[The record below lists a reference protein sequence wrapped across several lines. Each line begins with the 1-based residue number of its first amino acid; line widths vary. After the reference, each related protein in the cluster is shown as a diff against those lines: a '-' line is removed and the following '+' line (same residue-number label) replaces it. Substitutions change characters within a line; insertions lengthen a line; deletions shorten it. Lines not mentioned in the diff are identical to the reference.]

1 MTTIRVFTD
10 GACEGNGKKGA
21 KASYACWFP
30 EHKELSVANRV
41 PEEDGQTNQRG
52 EMLAI
57 AEAVK
62 ITQEKFTPSDIDFE
76 IYTDSMYCKDCLT
89 KWLPGWLKN
98 DWKTGKGEPVKH
110 RDLIEETS
118 RRFTKFKSYKITH
131 VAAHTG
137 GDDDFSKNNEIVDK
151 MAVRVLHPEAAEE
164 KVILTTNTVGPL
176 PGCPLQLMGP
186 PISEKLIIEWCK
198 TNLDKFDS
206 SALNAALMSA
216 LSKTVKK
223 NGFEVVKQKLHKTS
237 QYRLVSAN
245 HLIASNITIT
255 KEE

>member
-30 EHKELSVANRV
+30 ENKELSASDHV
-41 PEEDGQTNQRG
+41 PAEDGQTNQRA

-57 AEAVK
+57 AEAVRIVQK
-62 ITQEKFTPSDIDFE
+62 KFVPSEVNFE

-118 RRFTKFKSYKITH
+118 RSLTKFKSYKITH

-137 GDDDFSKNNEIVDK
+137 GDDEYSKHNEMVDK
-151 MAVRVLHPEAAEE
+151 MAVKVLHPEAVEE

-186 PISEKLIIEWCK
+186 PISEKVIAEWCK
-198 TNLDKFDS
+198 NNLDKIDS
-206 SALNAALMSA
+206 DVLNSALISA
-216 LSKTVKK
+216 LAKTVKK

-245 HLIASNITIT
+245 HLITSAITIVR
-255 KEE
+255 EE

>member
-10 GACEGNGKKGA
+10 GACEGNGRKEA
-21 KASYACWFP
+21 RASYACWFP
-30 EHKELSVANRV
+30 EHKELSVAARV

-57 AEAVK
+57 AESVK
-62 ITQEKFTPSDIDFE
+62 IVKSKFQFETVDLE

-89 KWLPGWLKN
+89 KWLVGWVKN
-98 DWKTGKGEPVKH
+98 DWKTAKGEPVKH
-110 RDLIEETS
+110 RDLIEETT
-118 RRFTKFKSYKITH
+118 RTLAKFKSYKITH
-131 VAAHTG
+131 VSAHTG

-151 MAVRVLHPEAAEE
+151 MAVKVLHPNEDV
-164 KVILTTNTVGPL
+164 KVVLTDNKVSPL
-176 PGCPLQLMGP
+176 PGSPLQLMGP
-186 PISEKLIIEWCK
+186 PVSEKLIIDWCK
-198 TNLDKFDS
+198 TNLDKLDS

-223 NGFEVVKQKLHKTS
+223 NGFEVVKQKLHKTN

-245 HLIASNITIT
+245 HLIASNVTIT